1 LQTFGVDV
9 VARVLVPVGAVTPAV
24 RRSCA
29 TDVFDPA
36 LPVTAFGVVAA
47 GEVDV
52 TGAVDAPGVVVVTG
66 AAGATGVTE
75 FDALDALPVPRA
87 FVAVTVNV

>member
-1 LQTFGVDV
+1 
-9 VARVLVPVGAVTPAV
+9 
-24 RRSCA
+24 
-29 TDVFDPA
+29 VFDPA

-47 GEVDV
+47 GEVEV
-52 TGAVDAPGVVVVTG
+52 TGVVDATGVV
-66 AAGATGVTE
+66 GATGVTE

>member
-1 LQTFGVDV
+1 M
-9 VARVLVPVGAVTPAV
+9 APVGAVTPAV

-36 LPVTAFGVVAA
+36 LPVTALGVVDA
-47 GEVDV
+47 GEFEV
-52 TGAVDAPGVVVVTG
+52 TGVVDATGVG
-66 AAGATGVTE
+66 GATGVTE
-75 FDALDALPVPRA
+75 FDALDVLPVPRA

>member
-1 LQTFGVDV
+1 MQTFGVDV
-9 VARVLVPVGAVTPAV
+9 VARALAPVGAVTPAV

-36 LPVTAFGVVAA
+36 LPVTAFGVDAA
-47 GEVDV
+47 
-52 TGAVDAPGVVVVTG
+52 GVVVVAG
-66 AAGATGVTE
+66 VVGATGVTE